1 MKNIIVSFLL
11 LFALTSVGQTEFK
24 NGINTVTFSSSEADS
39 TWADTTSVFKFNRDV
54 VSISSTVSWDSVFSG
69 TALLIPEVNNLNDDS
84 TWVLHPAMDTITVTD
99 TNGAYVWHDRGF
111 DFRFGR
117 YRLINSDT
125 LIHGTV
131 TITTLVKTL
140 K

>member
-1 MKNIIVSFLL
+1 MKRLIFFFMIL
-11 LFALTSVGQTEFK
+11 ALPAISQTEFK
-24 NGINTVTFSSSEADS
+24 NGINTVMFSSSETDS

-69 TALLIPEVNNLNDDS
+69 TALLVPEVNNSDDDS
-84 TWVLHPAMDTITVTD
+84 TWILHPAMDTIPITG
-99 TNGAYVWHDRGF
+99 TNGAAIWHDRGF